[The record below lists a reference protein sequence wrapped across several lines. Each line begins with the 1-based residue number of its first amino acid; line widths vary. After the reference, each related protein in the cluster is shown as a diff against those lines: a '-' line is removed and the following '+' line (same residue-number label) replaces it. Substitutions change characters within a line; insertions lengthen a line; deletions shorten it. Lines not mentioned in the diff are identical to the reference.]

1 MLDPT
6 PVITTLIPTVIDW
19 TQVITTLIPTVVG
32 GVGAFW
38 GIFTY
43 REAQKLKRK
52 EILFPLID
60 EFDNSKKMFLAKSI
74 LDDFTCSLPDS
85 PEDAS
90 QLGKIILQDY
100 KNPKDLKELY
110 HVDNLSRALRYHKAE
125 QAEDVTDQRELAVRQ
140 SFDAIIDFYAKLEY
154 LKRIGLLKE
163 EELDYFNYY
172 YDKLASSKVVKDYVD
187 KYKLPLKF
195 TLFETN

>member
-1 MLDPT
+1 MEEWITLA
-6 PVITTLIPTVIDW
+6 TTLIPTA
-19 TQVITTLIPTVVG
+19 VG

-43 REAQKLKRK
+43 REGQKLKRK

-60 EFDNSKKMFLAKSI
+60 EFDKAHKMFLAKAI

-85 PEDAS
+85 QEELA
-90 QLGKIILQDY
+90 QLGKITIKDY
-100 KNPKDLKELY
+100 KHPDQLKELY
-110 HVDNLSRALRYHKAE
+110 HVDNLYITLRYHKDE
-125 QAEDVTDQRELAVRQ
+125 GDVTDLRELCVRE

-163 EELDYFNYY
+163 EELEHFKYY
-172 YDKLASSKVVKDYVD
+172 YDKLVDSEAIRKYVT
-187 KYKLPLKF
+187 KYQLPLKF
-195 TLFETN
+195 SLFK